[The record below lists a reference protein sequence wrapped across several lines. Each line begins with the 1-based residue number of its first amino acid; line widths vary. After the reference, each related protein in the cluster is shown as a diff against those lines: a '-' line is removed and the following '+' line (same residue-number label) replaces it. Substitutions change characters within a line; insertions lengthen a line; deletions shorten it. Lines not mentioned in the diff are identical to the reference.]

1 MKELLEKYAE
11 LKLVIKEAET
21 ELNKL
26 QPEIKDLLELDT
38 KYELENAVV
47 TLSPGKPRW
56 VYSEGTVIADDEIKR
71 IKKEEEQM
79 GIATQVL
86 GEPFITC
93 TFKKDAVE

>member
-11 LKLVIKEAET
+11 LKLIIKEAEA
-21 ELNKL
+21 EIEIL
-26 QPEIKDLLELDT
+26 QPQIKDELELDT

-47 TLSPGKPRW
+47 TLNPGKPRW
-56 VYSEGTVIADDEIKR
+56 VYSESTILRDEELKKT
-71 IKKEEEQM
+71 KKEEEQM

-93 TFKKDAVE
+93 KFKKNAVE